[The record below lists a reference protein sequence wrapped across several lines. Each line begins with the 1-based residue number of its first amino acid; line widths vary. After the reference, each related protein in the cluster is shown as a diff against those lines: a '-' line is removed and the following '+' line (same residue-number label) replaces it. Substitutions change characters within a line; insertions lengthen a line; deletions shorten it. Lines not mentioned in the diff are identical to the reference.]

1 MYSAAGFG
9 YGNYPGYTIPAPEP
23 TMQTSQSCY
32 YNSPRHTFNNYARTP
47 PQSFPNSCSYSL
59 PSVPNPR
66 PPPQNCNVNIYN
78 EPHQTNFPTRQS
90 EALIHIPRHPARDLQ
105 TDLED
110 KAVSPISEEKRSACQ
125 STKKRKERTAFT
137 KHQIQELENEFTR
150 NNYLTRLRRYEIAV
164 SLDLTERQVKV
175 WFQNRRMKWKRVKG
189 GKKPEKK
196 VPNGFLQ
203 QETLEPITVE
213 QRTISEI

>member
-1 MYSAAGFG
+1 MYVPQQRNMYSAAGFG

-110 KAVSPISEEKRSACQ
+110 KAVSPISEGKPANASSLYSHLNSLLSLPLLLRLYCDFQTVNNHDRNRKLLKLQ
-125 STKKRKERTAFT
+125 SGNF
-137 KHQIQELENEFTR
+137 H
-150 NNYLTRLRRYEIAV
+150 V
-164 SLDLTERQVKV
+164 
-175 WFQNRRMKWKRVKG
+175 
-189 GKKPEKK
+189 
-196 VPNGFLQ
+196 
-203 QETLEPITVE
+203 
-213 QRTISEI
+213 